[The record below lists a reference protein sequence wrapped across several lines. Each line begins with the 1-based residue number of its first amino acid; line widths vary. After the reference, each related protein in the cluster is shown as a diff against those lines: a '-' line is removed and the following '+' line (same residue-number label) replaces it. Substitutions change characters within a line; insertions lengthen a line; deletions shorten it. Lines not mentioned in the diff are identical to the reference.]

1 MNSNLHFLEQAIAL
15 AKNNKLPF
23 KNITSLAGY
32 CAEFIDMHRPDPTD
46 ISITTLTRNKV
57 YRAILDGYLQER
69 LNDAAPYEI
78 RQLKIA
84 NSNLRHDLKRLQS
97 YARTLEAK
105 QANQIIEQSK
115 SVAAPIDLEKSHLVK
130 TIDLL
135 LERFSEHVVVEA
147 KSGSLVCP
155 YLKSKDRI
163 VVSAIWAKYYLSMK
177 SRSE

>member
-1 MNSNLHFLEQAIAL
+1 MNMNLHFLEQAIAL
-15 AKNNKLPF
+15 AKDHKLPF
-23 KNITSLAGY
+23 KNITRLAGY
-32 CAEFIDMHRPDPTD
+32 CAEFIDMQRPDATD

-57 YRAILDGYLQER
+57 YRAILEGYMQER
-69 LNDAAPYEI
+69 LNDTAPYEI

-97 YARTLEAK
+97 YAMTLEAK

-115 SVAAPIDLEKSHLVK
+115 TLAVPIDLEKSHLVK

-135 LERFSEHVVVEA
+135 LERFSDHVVIDAETEN
-147 KSGSLVCP
+147 LICP

-163 VVSAIWAKYYLSMK
+163 VVSAIWAKYYLKLK
-177 SRSE
+177 SKS